1 MNKILSKFN
10 VRNFEEIVE
19 TIHSFLPHFPRLL
32 RKKLVV
38 IIPYG
43 VAVWGAMYIASGI
56 MPVFSGTNS
65 LTSPFFIKV
74 THSFVLNGI
83 LIRIAAILT
92 GFILLFAFK
101 SLQTRK
107 QKGWDSVWFV
117 SIFQIFF
124 GLLFI
129 RWYIFLFVVAVWYL
143 LFEVKD
149 EYNSRS

>member
-10 VRNFEEIVE
+10 IRNFEEIIGTV
-19 TIHSFLPHFPRLL
+19 HSFLPHLPRVM

-38 IIPYG
+38 ALPYC

-56 MPVFSGTNS
+56 MPIFSDTSS

-74 THSFVLNGI
+74 THSFMLNGI

-92 GFILLFAFK
+92 GFILLLAFR
-101 SLQTRK
+101 SLQMK
-107 QKGWDSVWFV
+107 QQKGWDSVWFV

-129 RWYIFLFVVAVWYL
+129 QWYIFLFVVIVWYL
-143 LFEVKD
+143 LFEVKK
-149 EYNSRS
+149 EYNS